1 MARRDL
7 YHETVINVLRDDGW
21 TITDNPLY
29 LSYGR
34 RNLEIDLGAELPI
47 GAVKGTRRIAVEVKS
62 FIGKSEVVDLEDAL
76 GQYLL
81 YRTLLSRLD
90 PDRELFLAVS
100 ILAYDGI
107 FSEPLGQLMVE
118 TYALRLLVFDDIT
131 RKVLQWIP

>member
-1 MARRDL
+1 M
-7 YHETVINVLRDDGW
+7 
-21 TITDNPLY
+21 
-29 LSYGR
+29 
-34 RNLEIDLGAELPI
+34 
-47 GAVKGTRRIAVEVKS
+47 EVKS

-118 TYALRLLVFDDIT
+118 AYALRLLVFDDIT

>member
-7 YHETVINVLRDDGW
+7 YHETVINALRDDGW

-29 LSYGR
+29 LSYGG

-47 GAVKGTRRIAVEVKS
+47 GAEKGTRRIAVEVKS

-81 YRTLLSRLD
+81 YRTLLSRLA

-118 TYALRLLVFDDIT
+118 TYTLRLLVFDDIT

>member
-7 YHETVINVLRDDGW
+7 YHETVIKALTDDGW
-21 TITDNPLY
+21 AITDNPLH
-29 LSYGR
+29 LSYGG
-34 RNLEIDLGAELPI
+34 RNLEVDLGAELPI
-47 GAVKGTRRIAVEVKS
+47 GAVKGSRRIAVEVKS

-81 YRTLLSRLD
+81 YRTLLSHLD
-90 PDRELFLAVS
+90 PNRELFLAVS

-118 TYALRLLVFDDIT
+118 TYALRLLVFDDIE